1 MAYKNNPYP
10 NAYFVEDC
18 DVEVTV
24 QAHKQYT
31 YVDDD
36 ESPVEHILTDEM
48 ERNTEE
54 DIYQNKIG
62 E

>member
-1 MAYKNNPYP
+1 MAYEFNPYP

-24 QAHKQYT
+24 QVNKQYE

-36 ESPVEHILTDEM
+36 ESSVEHILIEEM
-48 ERNTEE
+48 ERSIEEE
-54 DIYQNKIG
+54 DY
-62 E
+62 